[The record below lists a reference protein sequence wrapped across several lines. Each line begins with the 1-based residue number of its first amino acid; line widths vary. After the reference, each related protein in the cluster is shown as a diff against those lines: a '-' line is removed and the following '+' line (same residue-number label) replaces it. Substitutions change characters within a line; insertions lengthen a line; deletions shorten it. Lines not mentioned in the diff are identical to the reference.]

1 MISELKT
8 FYRIYADTRNENTG
22 KIVAKQNDTKTRYL
36 DITVTDNG
44 VPVDLTGCEVRI
56 YGRKKDGTEF
66 YNDGTLQDVTTGRC
80 LFEATTQMLAYAG
93 QNVNCEIVVFK
104 DNKQILSTMPFDI
117 FVVESLMGASAIESS
132 NEYGALVILFQ
143 NLYEAYDLMVTMIEN
158 FGKAGD
164 IAAERDIATFWQGM
178 EYLMRYMDTD
188 LRTLLE
194 ETIQQAMQSAG
205 GSGDMLFVLFG
216 LYSDDEG
223 IWEWCFRQ
231 PQIGQALNAGFNLG
245 SDALDDCESVAE
257 IVANADVIAK
267 IGANADAVAICSKD
281 PTLAAALISYMDDE
295 SVLAAGLGYQ
305 KFSVGNE
312 VTLDWY
318 GNPTK
323 FIVAHKG
330 YKTSGKIVLVSKTF
344 LGGHIWAA
352 GEDISYNNY
361 SCSGLRTYLNTTVL
375 EGFSDRIQA
384 AIAQTAV
391 ACHDKATAAT
401 CNDKIWALSHAEAG
415 LDTHQYAPVEG
426 SALSYFNSAA
436 RRSLGGIWWLR
447 TPYSNNASNAWRVTT
462 DGTANADGTTLE
474 YGVVPAFEI

>member
-1 MISELKT
+1 MAKT
-8 FYRIYADTRNENTG
+8 YNRMMLDVAADIHDIITEVQG
-22 KIVAKQNDTKTRYL
+22 DQNSRYL
-36 DITVTDNG
+36 DVYLFNNG
-44 VPVDLTGCEVRI
+44 VPIDLTGHTVRI
-56 YGRKKDGTEF
+56 YMRRPKTNPLSELEEFFNDGEITEATEGRCQFLMSTQALAKFGHLEAQISIWKGTE
-66 YNDGTLQDVTTGRC
+66 
-80 LFEATTQMLAYAG
+80 E
-93 QNVNCEIVVFK
+93 
-104 DNKQILSTMPFDI
+104 ILSTQKFRIM
-117 FVVESLMGASAIESS
+117 VTENLRVEGEIEGS

-305 KFSVGNE
+305 KYAVGDE

-318 GNPTK
+318 GNPTT
-323 FIVAHKG
+323 FIVTHKG
-330 YKTSGKIVLVSKTF
+330 YKTSNKIVLHSKYT
-344 LGGHIWAA
+344 LGGV
-352 GEDISYNNY
+352 EYSTYYNYY
-361 SCSGLRTYLNTTVL
+361 SGSVLRTHLNTTVL

-384 AIAQTAV
+384 AIVPIAV
-391 ACHDKATAAT
+391 ACHDKTTAVT
-401 CNDKIWALSHAEAG
+401 CYDKIWALSYAEAG
-415 LDTHQYAPVEG
+415 LGTNTNAPVEG
-426 SALSYFNSAA
+426 SKLSYFSAA
-436 RRSLGGIWWLR
+436 AKRQKGGYWWLR
-447 TPYSNNASNAWRVTT
+447 TPSSDGRNLAWYV
-462 DGTANADGTTLE
+462 DAGGTANNCNTA
-474 YGVVPAFEI
+474 YSSGVVPAFEI